1 MNSALAA
8 VIGLLLSIVL
18 IIKKVSPVFSLMLGA
33 VVGGLLAGW
42 GLETTVAQMIG
53 GVKDIT
59 PAIVRILAAGVLTGM
74 LVKTGAASTIAH
86 SIIKALGEKY
96 IYLALAL
103 SAMILTGMGVFIDVA
118 VITIAPIAIIMGNK
132 LQLSKMKLLLA
143 MIGGGKCGNILSPN
157 PNTIIAAENFD
168 APLSSVMAA
177 GIVPAL
183 IGLVV
188 TVFVII
194 PLIPKE
200 KPTSL
205 EGDKARGD
213 KAPHDT
219 SAVGAPD
226 VAKGEEK
233 LPALWRS
240 LLGPIV
246 TIILLALRPIAGIVI
261 DPMIALPIGGVVGI
275 IATAIWRDT
284 AACLTYGLEKM
295 SGIAILL
302 VGTGTLAGII
312 KASAIKDVLVGMLAG
327 WSNGGTFMAPIAGA
341 LMSAATASTTA
352 GATIASASF
361 GEAILAA
368 GVTAVWGAAM
378 TNAGAT
384 TLDHLP
390 HGSFFHATGGS
401 MGFSVSERL
410 KLIPYETLVGFI
422 LTLGSIAM
430 YFIIG

>member
-18 IIKKVSPVFSLMLGA
+18 IIRKVSPVFSLMLGA
-33 VVGGLLAGW
+33 IVGGLLAGW
-42 GLETTVAQMIG
+42 GLESTVAHMIS

-74 LVKTGAASTIAH
+74 LVKTGAATTIAK

-96 IYLALAL
+96 IYLALAI
-103 SAMILTGMGVFIDVA
+103 SAMILTAMGVFIDVA
-118 VITIAPIAIIMGNK
+118 VITIAPIAIIMGSR
-132 LQLSKMKLLLA
+132 LRLSKFKLLLA
-143 MIGGGKCGNILSPN
+143 MIGGGKCGNIMSPN

-183 IGLVV
+183 IGLII
-188 TVFVII
+188 TVFVIV
-194 PLIPKE
+194 PLIPKGDLMGE
-200 KPTSL
+200 KTS
-205 EGDKARGD
+205 DDQAR
-213 KAPHDT
+213 
-219 SAVGAPD
+219 
-226 VAKGEEK
+226 EEDN

-240 LLGPIV
+240 LIGPIV

-261 DPMIALPIGGVVGI
+261 DPMIALPIGGVIGI
-275 IATAIWRDT
+275 ITTGKWRETAT
-284 AACLTYGLEKM
+284 CLTYGLEKM

-312 KASAIKDVLVGMLAG
+312 KASAIKDVLVGILAS

-368 GVTAVWGAAM
+368 GVTAIWGAAM

-410 KLIPYETLVGFI
+410 RLIPYETLVGLI
-422 LTLGSIAM
+422 LTLGSIGM
-430 YFIIG
+430 YFLISQL

>member
-8 VIGLLLSIVL
+8 LIGLCISIVL
-18 IIKKVSPVFSLMLGA
+18 IIRKVSPVFSLMLGA

-42 GLETTVAQMIG
+42 GLETTVAHMIG

-74 LVKTGAASTIAH
+74 LVKTGAATTIAK
-86 SIIKALGEKY
+86 SIIRSLGEKY

-103 SAMILTGMGVFIDVA
+103 SAMILTAMGVFIDVA
-118 VITIAPIAIIMGNK
+118 VITIAPIAIIMGCR
-132 LQLSKMKLLLA
+132 LRLSKFKLLLA

-183 IGLVV
+183 IGLII
-188 TVFVII
+188 TVFVIV
-194 PLIPKE
+194 PLIPK
-200 KPTSL
+200 
-205 EGDKARGD
+205 GDLMVGD
-213 KAPHDT
+213 EAT
-219 SAVGAPD
+219 EREN
-226 VAKGEEK
+226 EET

-246 TIILLALRPIAGIVI
+246 TILLLSLRPIAGIVI
-261 DPMIALPIGGVVGI
+261 DPMIALPVGGVIGI
-275 IATAIWRDT
+275 LATGKWRDT
-284 AACLTYGLEKM
+284 AVCLTYGLDKM

-312 KASAIKDVLVGMLAG
+312 KASAIKDVLVGLLAG

-361 GEAILAA
+361 AEAIMAA
-368 GVTAVWGAAM
+368 GVAAVWGAAM

-401 MGFSVSERL
+401 MGFSVNERL
-410 KLIPYETLVGFI
+410 RLIPYETLVGLV
-422 LTLGSIAM
+422 LTLGSIGM
-430 YFIIG
+430 YFLIG

>member
-8 VIGLLLSIVL
+8 LIGLILSIVL
-18 IIKKVSPVFSLMLGA
+18 IIRKLSPVYSLILGA
-33 VVGGLLAGW
+33 IVGGLLAGW
-42 GLETTVAQMIG
+42 GLETTVAQMIS

-59 PAIVRILAAGVLTGM
+59 PAIVRIIAAGVLTGM
-74 LVKTGAASTIAH
+74 LVKTGAASTIAK

-103 SAMILTGMGVFIDVA
+103 SALLLTAMGVFIDVA
-118 VITIAPIAIIMGNK
+118 VITIAPIAIITGSK
-132 LQLSKMKLLLA
+132 LRLSKFKLLLA

-177 GIVPAL
+177 GVLPAL
-183 IGLVV
+183 IGLAV

-194 PLIPKE
+194 PLMPKGDLMEADGVNE
-200 KPTSL
+200 KD
-205 EGDKARGD
+205 EN
-213 KAPHDT
+213 
-219 SAVGAPD
+219 
-226 VAKGEEK
+226 
-233 LPALWRS
+233 LPSLWRS

-246 TIILLALRPIAGIVI
+246 TIVLLALRPIVGIVI
-261 DPMIALPIGGVVGI
+261 DPMIALPVGGIVGI
-275 IATAIWRDT
+275 IATGNWKNMGT
-284 AACLTYGLEKM
+284 CLGYGLEKM

-312 KASAIKDVLVGMLAG
+312 KASAIKDVLVGLLAG

-361 GEAILAA
+361 ADAIMAA
-368 GVTAVWGAAM
+368 GVAAVWGAAM
-378 TNAGAT
+378 VNAGAT
-384 TLDHLP
+384 ILDHLP

-401 MGFSVSERL
+401 MGFSVKERL
-410 KLIPYETLVGFI
+410 KLIPYESIVGLV
-422 LTLGSIAM
+422 LTLCSVALYM
-430 YFIIG
+430 LV

>member
-1 MNSALAA
+1 MNGALAA
-8 VIGLLLSIVL
+8 LIGLLLSIVL
-18 IIKKVSPVFSLMLGA
+18 IIRKLSPVYSLIIGA

-42 GLETTVAQMIG
+42 GLEATVSEMIV

-59 PAIVRILAAGVLTGM
+59 PAIVRIIAAGVLTGM
-74 LVKTGAASTIAH
+74 LVKTGAASTIAK

-103 SAMILTGMGVFIDVA
+103 SALLLTAMGVFIDVA
-118 VITIAPIAIIMGNK
+118 VITIAPIAIIMGTK
-132 LQLSKMKLLLA
+132 LRLSKFKLLLA

-168 APLSSVMAA
+168 APLSLVMGA
-177 GIVPAL
+177 GVVPAL
-183 IGLVV
+183 IGLLV

-194 PLIPKE
+194 PLMP
-200 KPTSL
+200 
-205 EGDKARGD
+205 
-213 KAPHDT
+213 
-219 SAVGAPD
+219 
-226 VAKGEEK
+226 KGELMEAEVVAEKDEK
-233 LPALWRS
+233 LPSLWRS

-246 TIILLALRPIAGIVI
+246 TILLLALRPIANIVI
-261 DPMIALPIGGVVGI
+261 DPMIALPVGGVIGI
-275 IATAIWRDT
+275 VATRNWKNMGT
-284 AACLTYGLEKM
+284 CLGYGLEKM

-312 KASAIKDVLVGMLAG
+312 KASAIKDVLVGLLAG

-361 GEAILAA
+361 ADAIMAA

-378 TNAGAT
+378 VNSGAT
-384 TLDHLP
+384 ILDHLP

-401 MGFSVSERL
+401 MGFAVKERL
-410 KLIPYETLVGFI
+410 KLIPYESIVGLV
-422 LTLGSIAM
+422 LTICSVAM
-430 YFIIG
+430 YFIL

>member
-8 VIGLLLSIVL
+8 LIGLIISILL

-33 VVGGLLAGW
+33 IVGGLLAGW
-42 GLETTVAQMIG
+42 GLETTVAHMIS

-74 LVKTGAASTIAH
+74 LVKTGAATTIAK
-86 SIIKALGEKY
+86 SIIRALGEKY
-96 IYLALAL
+96 IYLALAI
-103 SAMILTGMGVFIDVA
+103 SAMILTAMGVFIDVA
-118 VITIAPIAIIMGNK
+118 VITIAPIAIIMGSR
-132 LQLSKMKLLLA
+132 LRLSKFKLLLA
-143 MIGGGKCGNILSPN
+143 MIGGGKCGNIMSPN

-183 IGLVV
+183 IGLII
-188 TVFVII
+188 TVFVIV
-194 PLIPKE
+194 PLIPK
-200 KPTSL
+200 
-205 EGDKARGD
+205 GDLMVSDEATERKN
-213 KAPHDT
+213 
-219 SAVGAPD
+219 
-226 VAKGEEK
+226 EEA

-246 TIILLALRPIAGIVI
+246 TILLLALRPIASIVI

-275 IATAIWRDT
+275 LATGKWRNT
-284 AACLTYGLEKM
+284 AACLSYGLEKM

-312 KASAIKDVLVGMLAG
+312 KASAIKDVLVGLLAG
-327 WSNGGTFMAPIAGA
+327 WSNSGTFMAPIAGA

-401 MGFSVSERL
+401 MGFSVNERL
-410 KLIPYETLVGFI
+410 RLIPYETLVGLI
-422 LTLGSIAM
+422 LTLGSIGM
-430 YFIIG
+430 YFLVAQL

>member
-8 VIGLLLSIVL
+8 VIGLCISILL
-18 IIKKVSPVFSLMLGA
+18 IIRKVSPVFSLMLGA
-33 VVGGLLAGW
+33 LVGGLLAGW
-42 GLETTVAQMIG
+42 GLETTVAHMVG

-132 LQLSKMKLLLA
+132 LQLSKFKLLFA

-183 IGLVV
+183 VGLAV
-188 TVFVII
+188 TVFVIL
-194 PLIPKE
+194 PLMPK
-200 KPTSL
+200 
-205 EGDKARGD
+205 DKSTQTIQNNSPQDAQPED
-213 KAPHDT
+213 N
-219 SAVGAPD
+219 
-226 VAKGEEK
+226 
-233 LPALWRS
+233 LPPLWRS

-261 DPMIALPIGGVVGI
+261 DPMIALPVGGLVGI
-275 IATAIWRDT
+275 LSTGKWRDT
-284 AACLTYGLEKM
+284 ATCLSFGLEKM

-327 WSNGGTFMAPIAGA
+327 WSEGGTFMAPIAGA
-341 LMSAATASTTA
+341 LMSAASASTTA

-361 GEAILAA
+361 AQAILAA

-410 KLIPYETLVGFI
+410 RLIPYETLVGLV
-422 LTLGSIAM
+422 LTIASVAM
-430 YFIIG
+430 YFIVG

>member
-8 VIGLLLSIVL
+8 LIGLVLSIVL
-18 IIKKVSPVFSLMLGA
+18 IIRKLSPVYSLMLGA
-33 VVGGLLAGW
+33 LVGGLLAGW
-42 GLETTVAQMIG
+42 GLERSVVEMIA

-59 PAIVRILAAGVLTGM
+59 PAIVRILSAGVLTGM
-74 LVKTGAASTIAH
+74 LVKTGAASTIAR
-86 SIIKALGEKY
+86 SIIKALGQKY

-103 SAMILTGMGVFIDVA
+103 SAMLLTAMGVFIDVA
-118 VITIAPIAIIMGNK
+118 VITIAPIAIIMGSR
-132 LQLSKMKLLLA
+132 LQLSKFKLLLA

-194 PLIPKE
+194 PLMPKGDLMGGE
-200 KPTSL
+200 VSENNDEHLPSL
-205 EGDKARGD
+205 W
-213 KAPHDT
+213 
-219 SAVGAPD
+219 
-226 VAKGEEK
+226 
-233 LPALWRS
+233 LS

-246 TIILLALRPIAGIVI
+246 TIVLLALRPIAGIVV
-261 DPMIALPIGGVVGI
+261 DPMIALPVGGVVGI
-275 IATAIWRDT
+275 IATGHWRNMT
-284 AACLTYGLEKM
+284 SCLTYGLEKM

-312 KASAIKDVLVGMLAG
+312 KASAIKDVLVGLLLG

-361 GEAILAA
+361 ADAIVAA
-368 GVTAVWGAAM
+368 GVAVVWGAAM
-378 TNAGAT
+378 VNAGAT
-384 TLDHLP
+384 ILDHLP

-401 MGFSVSERL
+401 MGFSVKERL
-410 KLIPYETLVGFI
+410 KLIPYESIVGLV
-422 LTLGSIAM
+422 LTICSVAM
-430 YFIIG
+430 YMLF

>member
-1 MNSALAA
+1 MNTALAA
-8 VIGLLLSIVL
+8 VIGLTLSIVL
-18 IIKKVSPVFSLMLGA
+18 IIRKVSPVFSLMLGA
-33 VVGGLLAGW
+33 LVGGLLAGW
-42 GLETTVAQMIG
+42 GLEQTVAQMIS

-86 SIIKALGEKY
+86 SIIRALGEKY

-132 LQLSKMKLLLA
+132 LQLSPLKLLLA

-157 PNTIIAAENFD
+157 PNTIIAAENFN

-177 GIVPAL
+177 GIVPAI
-183 IGLVV
+183 IGLVI

-194 PLIPKE
+194 PLIPE
-200 KPTSL
+200 KAK
-205 EGDKARGD
+205 GDKVRGEE
-213 KAPHDT
+213 
-219 SAVGAPD
+219 
-226 VAKGEEK
+226 AKGEEARSNEE

-246 TIILLALRPIAGIVI
+246 TILLLALRPIAGIVI
-261 DPMIALPIGGVVGI
+261 DPMIALPVGGVVGI
-275 IATAIWRDT
+275 LATRKWRET
-284 AACLTYGLEKM
+284 ATCLSYGLEKM

-312 KASAIKDVLVGMLAG
+312 KASAIKDVLVDMLAH

-361 GEAILAA
+361 AEAILAA

-384 TLDHLP
+384 ILDHLP

-430 YFIIG
+430 YFMIG

>member
-18 IIKKVSPVFSLMLGA
+18 IIRKVSPVFSLMLGA
-33 VVGGLLAGW
+33 IVGGLLAGW
-42 GLETTVAQMIG
+42 GLETTVAHMIG
-53 GVKDIT
+53 GVKDIA

-74 LVKTGAASTIAH
+74 LVKTGAATTIAK

-96 IYLALAL
+96 IYLALAI

-118 VITIAPIAIIMGNK
+118 VITIAPIAIIMGCR
-132 LQLSKMKLLLA
+132 LRLSKFKLLLA

-177 GIVPAL
+177 GVVPAL
-183 IGLVV
+183 IGLII
-188 TVFVII
+188 TVFVIV
-194 PLIPKE
+194 PLIPK
-200 KPTSL
+200 
-205 EGDKARGD
+205 GDLMVGD
-213 KAPHDT
+213 EATERDN
-219 SAVGAPD
+219 
-226 VAKGEEK
+226 EEA

-261 DPMIALPIGGVVGI
+261 DPMIALPVGGVVGI
-275 IATAIWRDT
+275 IATGKWRET

-368 GVTAVWGAAM
+368 GVAAVWGAAM

-401 MGFSVSERL
+401 MGFSVNERL
-410 KLIPYETLVGFI
+410 RLIPYETLVGLI
-422 LTLGSIAM
+422 LTLGSIGM
-430 YFIIG
+430 YFIVG

>member
-8 VIGLLLSIVL
+8 LIGLSISIIL
-18 IIKKVSPVFSLMLGA
+18 IIRKLSPVFSLMLGA

-42 GLETTVAQMIG
+42 GIETTVTHMIG

-74 LVKTGAASTIAH
+74 LVKTGSATTIAK
-86 SIIKALGEKY
+86 SIIKVLGEKY
-96 IYLALAL
+96 IYLALAI

-118 VITIAPIAIIMGNK
+118 VITIAPIAIIMGSR
-132 LQLSKMKLLLA
+132 LHLSRFKLLLA
-143 MIGGGKCGNILSPN
+143 MIGGGKCGNIMSPN

-188 TVFVII
+188 TVFVIV
-194 PLIPKE
+194 PLIPK
-200 KPTSL
+200 
-205 EGDKARGD
+205 GDLMGEE
-213 KAPHDT
+213 
-219 SAVGAPD
+219 
-226 VAKGEEK
+226 AKGEEARGEEN
-233 LPALWRS
+233 LPSLWRS

-246 TIILLALRPIAGIVI
+246 TILLLALRPIAGIVI
-261 DPMIALPIGGVVGI
+261 DPMIALPVGGVVGI
-275 IATAIWRDT
+275 LATGKWRDS
-284 AACLTYGLEKM
+284 AVCLSYGLEKM

-327 WSNGGTFMAPIAGA
+327 WSNGGSFMAPIAGA

-368 GVTAVWGAAM
+368 GVAAVWGAAM

-410 KLIPYETLVGFI
+410 RLIPYETLVGLI
-422 LTLGSIAM
+422 LTICSIGM

>member
-8 VIGLLLSIVL
+8 VIGLCISILL
-18 IIKKVSPVFSLMLGA
+18 IIRKVSPVFSLMLGA
-33 VVGGLLAGW
+33 LVGGLLAGW
-42 GLETTVAQMIG
+42 GLETTVAHMVG

-132 LQLSKMKLLLA
+132 LQLSKFKLLFA

-183 IGLVV
+183 VGLAV
-188 TVFVII
+188 TVFVIL
-194 PLIPKE
+194 PLMPKD
-200 KPTSL
+200 KPTQTIQNNSPQDAQQ
-205 EGDKARGD
+205 EDN
-213 KAPHDT
+213 
-219 SAVGAPD
+219 
-226 VAKGEEK
+226 
-233 LPALWRS
+233 LPPLWRS

-261 DPMIALPIGGVVGI
+261 DPMIALPVGGLVGI
-275 IATAIWRDT
+275 LSTGKWRETAT
-284 AACLTYGLEKM
+284 CLNFGLEKM

-327 WSNGGTFMAPIAGA
+327 WSEGGTFMAPIAGA
-341 LMSAATASTTA
+341 LMSAASASTTA

-361 GEAILAA
+361 AQAILAA

-410 KLIPYETLVGFI
+410 RLIPYETLVGLV
-422 LTLGSIAM
+422 LTIASVAM
-430 YFIIG
+430 YFIVG

>member
-8 VIGLLLSIVL
+8 VIGLCISIVL
-18 IIKKVSPVFSLMLGA
+18 IIRKVSPVFSLMLGA
-33 VVGGLLAGW
+33 LVGGLLAGW
-42 GLETTVAQMIG
+42 GLETTVAHMVG

-132 LQLSKMKLLLA
+132 LQLSKFKLLFA

-157 PNTIIAAENFD
+157 PNTIIAAENFG

-183 IGLVV
+183 VGLAV
-188 TVFVII
+188 TVFVIL
-194 PLIPKE
+194 PLMPKD
-200 KPTSL
+200 KPTQMIQNNSPQDAQQ
-205 EGDKARGD
+205 EDN
-213 KAPHDT
+213 
-219 SAVGAPD
+219 
-226 VAKGEEK
+226 
-233 LPALWRS
+233 LPPLWRS

-261 DPMIALPIGGVVGI
+261 DPMIALPVGGLVGI
-275 IATAIWRDT
+275 LSTGKWRETAT
-284 AACLTYGLEKM
+284 CLSFGLEKM

-327 WSNGGTFMAPIAGA
+327 WSEGGTFMAPIAGA
-341 LMSAATASTTA
+341 LMSAASASTTA

-361 GEAILAA
+361 AQAILAA

-410 KLIPYETLVGFI
+410 RLIPYETLVGLV
-422 LTLGSIAM
+422 LTIASVTM
-430 YFIIG
+430 YFIVG

>member
-8 VIGLLLSIVL
+8 LIGLVLSIVL
-18 IIKKVSPVFSLMLGA
+18 IIRKLSPVYSLILGA
-33 VVGGLLAGW
+33 IVGGLLAGW
-42 GLETTVAQMIG
+42 GLETTVAQMIA

-59 PAIVRILAAGVLTGM
+59 PAIVRIIAAGVLTGM
-74 LVKTGAASTIAH
+74 LVKTGAASTIAR

-103 SAMILTGMGVFIDVA
+103 SALLLTAMGVFIDVA
-118 VITIAPIAIIMGNK
+118 VITIAPIAIITGSK
-132 LQLSKMKLLLA
+132 LRLSKFKLLLA

-177 GIVPAL
+177 GVLPAL
-183 IGLVV
+183 IGLAV

-194 PLIPKE
+194 PLMPKGDLMEADGVNE
-200 KPTSL
+200 KD
-205 EGDKARGD
+205 EN
-213 KAPHDT
+213 
-219 SAVGAPD
+219 
-226 VAKGEEK
+226 
-233 LPALWRS
+233 LPSLWRS

-246 TIILLALRPIAGIVI
+246 TIVLLALRPVVGVVI
-261 DPMIALPIGGVVGI
+261 DPMIALPVGGIVGI
-275 IATAIWRDT
+275 IATGNWKNMGT
-284 AACLTYGLEKM
+284 CLGYGLEKM

-327 WSNGGTFMAPIAGA
+327 WSSGGTFMAPIAGA

-361 GEAILAA
+361 ADAIMAA
-368 GVTAVWGAAM
+368 GVAAVWGAAM
-378 TNAGAT
+378 VNAGAT
-384 TLDHLP
+384 ILDHLP

-401 MGFSVSERL
+401 MGFSVKERL
-410 KLIPYETLVGFI
+410 KLIPYESIVGLV
-422 LTLGSIAM
+422 LTICSVALYM
-430 YFIIG
+430 LV

>member
-8 VIGLLLSIVL
+8 LIGLVLSIVL
-18 IIKKVSPVFSLMLGA
+18 IIRKLSPVYSLILGA
-33 VVGGLLAGW
+33 IVGGLLAGW
-42 GLETTVAQMIG
+42 GLETTVAQMIS

-59 PAIVRILAAGVLTGM
+59 PAIVRIIAAGVLTGM
-74 LVKTGAASTIAH
+74 LVKTGAASTIAK

-103 SAMILTGMGVFIDVA
+103 SALLLTAMGVFIDVA
-118 VITIAPIAIIMGNK
+118 VITIAPIAIITSSK
-132 LQLSKMKLLLA
+132 LRLSKFKLLLA

-177 GIVPAL
+177 GVLPAL
-183 IGLVV
+183 IGLAV

-194 PLIPKE
+194 PLMPK
-200 KPTSL
+200 
-205 EGDKARGD
+205 GDLMEADVVND
-213 KAPHDT
+213 KD
-219 SAVGAPD
+219 
-226 VAKGEEK
+226 EN
-233 LPALWRS
+233 LPSLWRS

-246 TIILLALRPIAGIVI
+246 TIVLLALRPIVGVVI
-261 DPMIALPIGGVVGI
+261 DPMIALPVGGIVGI
-275 IATAIWRDT
+275 IATGNWKNMGT
-284 AACLTYGLEKM
+284 CLGYGLEKM

-361 GEAILAA
+361 ADAIMAA
-368 GVTAVWGAAM
+368 GVAAVWGAAM
-378 TNAGAT
+378 VNAGAT
-384 TLDHLP
+384 ILDHLP

-401 MGFSVSERL
+401 MGFSVKERL
-410 KLIPYETLVGFI
+410 KLIPYESIVGLV
-422 LTLGSIAM
+422 LTICSVALYM
-430 YFIIG
+430 LF

>member
-8 VIGLLLSIVL
+8 LIGLVLSIVL
-18 IIKKVSPVFSLMLGA
+18 IIRKLSPVYSLILGA
-33 VVGGLLAGW
+33 IVGGLLAGW
-42 GLETTVAQMIG
+42 GLENTVAHMIS

-59 PAIVRILAAGVLTGM
+59 PAIVRIIAAGVLTGM
-74 LVKTGAASTIAH
+74 LVKTGAASTIAK

-103 SAMILTGMGVFIDVA
+103 SALLLTAMGVFIDVA
-118 VITIAPIAIIMGNK
+118 VITIAPIAIITGSK
-132 LQLSKMKLLLA
+132 LRLSKFKLLLA

-177 GIVPAL
+177 GVLPAL

-188 TVFVII
+188 TTFVII
-194 PLIPKE
+194 PLMPK
-200 KPTSL
+200 
-205 EGDKARGD
+205 GDLMEADVVND
-213 KAPHDT
+213 KD
-219 SAVGAPD
+219 
-226 VAKGEEK
+226 EN
-233 LPALWRS
+233 LPPLWRS

-246 TIILLALRPIAGIVI
+246 TIVLLALRPIVGIVI
-261 DPMIALPIGGVVGI
+261 DPMIALPVGGIVGI
-275 IATAIWRDT
+275 IATRNWKNMGT
-284 AACLTYGLEKM
+284 CLSYGLEKM

-312 KASAIKDVLVGMLAG
+312 KASAIKDVLVGLLAG
-327 WSNGGTFMAPIAGA
+327 WSNGGTFMASIAGA

-361 GEAILAA
+361 ADAIMAA
-368 GVTAVWGAAM
+368 GVAAVWGAAM
-378 TNAGAT
+378 VNAGAT
-384 TLDHLP
+384 ILDHLP

-401 MGFSVSERL
+401 MGFSVKERL
-410 KLIPYETLVGFI
+410 KLIPYESIVGLV
-422 LTLGSIAM
+422 LTICSVALYM
-430 YFIIG
+430 LV